1 MVLQQNTMSTCFI
14 LKIIKKHKKI
24 LIWNK
29 KKFEKLPNLFQKNF
43 ETQNKT
49 WFN

>member
-14 LKIIKKHKKI
+14 LKIIEKHKKI

-29 KKFEKLPNLFQKNF
+29 KNWEIAKFVSKKFWNAK
-43 ETQNKT
+43 
-49 WFN
+49 